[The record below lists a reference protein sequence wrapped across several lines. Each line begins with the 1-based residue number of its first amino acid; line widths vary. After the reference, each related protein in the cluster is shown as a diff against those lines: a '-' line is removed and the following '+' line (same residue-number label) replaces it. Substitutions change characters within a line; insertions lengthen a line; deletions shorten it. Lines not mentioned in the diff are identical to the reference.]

1 MVMAAQNRFWK
12 ALKVWRQ
19 IRLGPASIVFR
30 FRRSGRISRNRGIFA
45 NVLSNRRA
53 SDKELAMTAPPGSVL
68 TVSGHLD
75 SSPADQPQRDL
86 AIVFGVGPGLGHSLA
101 RKLLASGAH
110 VALISRR
117 LENLSPLAREL
128 VEEGYGDNLK
138 MYFCDASDERGVQSV
153 FGLVHKDFGV
163 PSLVVFSMQK
173 SIPGKAIDMEVDAF
187 EDCWRT
193 NCLAGFIVGREAARC
208 MQSLHRG
215 SIVFVGS
222 TSGLIGREDHLNLA
236 IGKFGLRALS
246 QVMARE
252 LWKEGLHVSHVVID
266 ADIRE
271 PNVEFSA
278 AQSDPDAIAEVILS
292 IHKQPRSAWASE
304 VDVRPWNEEFWK
316 HC

>member
-1 MVMAAQNRFWK
+1 
-12 ALKVWRQ
+12 
-19 IRLGPASIVFR
+19 
-30 FRRSGRISRNRGIFA
+30 
-45 NVLSNRRA
+45 
-53 SDKELAMTAPPGSVL
+53 
-68 TVSGHLD
+68 
-75 SSPADQPQRDL
+75 
-86 AIVFGVGPGLGHSLA
+86 
-101 RKLLASGAH
+101 
-110 VALISRR
+110 
-117 LENLSPLAREL
+117 
-128 VEEGYGDNLK
+128 
-138 MYFCDASDERGVQSV
+138 
-153 FGLVHKDFGV
+153 
-163 PSLVVFSMQK
+163 
-173 SIPGKAIDMEVDAF
+173 MEVDAF

-215 SIVFVGS
+215 WIVFVGS

-271 PNVEFSA
+271 PGVEFSS

-316 HC
+316 HCRSTGISIRSAGSPAADCLATILGYPYAITTSQRMVRSRGSAI